1 MSNGTAVTAI
11 SPRLAPAWR
20 AVERATPVPL
30 RTIRSKSAYSA
41 MIRFMNSLIDVVGD
55 DESHELASLLDFVG
69 NLVRDYETR
78 HVRLGR
84 AAATGKDSR
93 RKSR

>member
-1 MSNGTAVTAI
+1 
-11 SPRLAPAWR
+11 
-20 AVERATPVPL
+20 
-30 RTIRSKSAYSA
+30 

-55 DESHELASLLDFVG
+55 NESHELASLLDFVG
-69 NLVRDYETR
+69 NLVRDYEAR

-84 AAATGKDSR
+84 AAASGKDGR